1 MCGEPTLSAI
11 YFDQGRPPRAGCSR
25 PTLGISPPLLSR
37 MPACDHF
44 RSGSSLGTTPTLH
57 PRRPDPSI
65 RPSPHAGSECV
76 AAARFLH
83 RCVCAYSRREMRRAN
98 NSRALDHLSETYDQA
113 TSLSCMQQVKDDFKD
128 ATWRF
133 YKMIFFQSAVGNF
146 SLGPSNSGGAPNSN
160 GTFTLLPS
168 ARGRANGRTTGAAYS
183 DACAGERRK
192 PRRNLSWRSNNAR
205 FGTFP
210 MSDRGATQLALGA
223 PAGADTMEP

>member
-1 MCGEPTLSAI
+1 MCGS
-11 YFDQGRPPRAGCSR
+11 SK
-25 PTLGISPPLLSR
+25 ISSPL
-37 MPACDHF
+37 
-44 RSGSSLGTTPTLH
+44 
-57 PRRPDPSI
+57 
-65 RPSPHAGSECV
+65 
-76 AAARFLH
+76 
-83 RCVCAYSRREMRRAN
+83 VCAYSRREMRRAN

-128 ATWRF
+128 AETSDF
-133 YKMIFFQSAVGNF
+133 IKYFFQSAVGNF
-146 SLGPSNSGGAPNSN
+146 SLGPSNSARRAISY
-160 GTFTLLPS
+160 GTFTLLPT